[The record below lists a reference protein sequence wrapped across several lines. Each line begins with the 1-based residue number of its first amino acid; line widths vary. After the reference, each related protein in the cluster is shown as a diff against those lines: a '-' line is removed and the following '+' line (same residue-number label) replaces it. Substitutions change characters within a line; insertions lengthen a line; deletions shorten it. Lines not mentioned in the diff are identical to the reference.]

1 MAPVLDMTDGQLVEY
16 WRKKN
21 EWTQEE
27 LAERVTKELRRGDP
41 GNKGVTRMA
50 VNLWENGHNGLTEVN
65 RRAVIAAFGLTS
77 VEFFR
82 PEQKLA
88 AR

>member
-1 MAPVLDMTDGQLVEY
+1 MTDGQLVEY
-16 WRKKN
+16 WRSKN
-21 EWTQEE
+21 GWTQED
-27 LAERVTKELRRGDP
+27 LAERVSKELRRGDP
-41 GNKGVTRMA
+41 GNKGVTRA
-50 VNLWENGHNGLTEVN
+50 SVALWENGHNGLTETN

-88 AR
+88 NAR